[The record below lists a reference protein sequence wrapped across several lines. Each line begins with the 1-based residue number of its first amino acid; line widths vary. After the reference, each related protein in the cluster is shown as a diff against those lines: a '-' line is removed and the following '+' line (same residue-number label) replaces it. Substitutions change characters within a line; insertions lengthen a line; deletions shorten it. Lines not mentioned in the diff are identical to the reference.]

1 MMYQDVGGVALTDEV
16 PIVAG
21 SVFESRIGRLNE
33 NVGLEARATEH
44 ALDAEH
50 FVADGIAVAEGCENL
65 MDFRLCQ
72 CSTGP
77 NGSSD
82 RTSLAARSS
91 FRRFANQPGSGSIP
105 GVAAPRASSSF
116 NCASTS
122 RYFCSMTGQA

>member
-1 MMYQDVGGVALTDEV
+1 MNQDVRWVALQDEV
-16 PIVAG
+16 AIVARP
-21 SVFESRIGRLNE
+21 VFEARIGRLNE

-65 MDFRLCQ
+65 VDLRLCQ
-72 CSTGP
+72 FSTGP
-77 NGSSD
+77 NGSSAS
-82 RTSLAARSS
+82 TSLAGRSS

-105 GVAAPRASSSF
+105 GVDAPLASSSF
-116 NCASTS
+116 NRARIS